1 MKIAGVLVGV
11 KRGGFVVDV
20 EEIKTVRELKQAIKK
35 KKWDTVWD
43 EAERLRLFVAK
54 KSDGLWLSE
63 EDPDVAEILNG
74 MIPEQVED
82 MLEQQIED
90 SNAIVGA
97 VFGNAPTEQTIH
109 VLAKAA
115 PKKVLAGSYIR
126 CQRDFFK
133 HLSSIDE
140 VDGRLRFQFEMPL
153 TRAREL
159 YVRSSYKEIADQA
172 LKKRNPSRRKYVLV
186 TGTAGN
192 GKSVFLYYVLWRLMK
207 DMKRVLILTRQPPLY
222 FDGTWVWE
230 YRDLPSSFD
239 PFWSP
244 DLWCLVDSADPTRIA
259 GFPIDGCSIVL
270 VSAPAA
276 SPQRDYIHRFR
287 KLAPTPDLLYMPVW
301 TKEELMEIAPLFP
314 KAKDVWEH
322 RFECLGGIPRFV
334 FQDIFTDPYQLL
346 LEACYGCLIDDCISP
361 VYVGSDRN
369 TYAKQKLIHL
379 KTEAPYKK
387 AESYYA
393 SVLALKLVARVMWQR
408 DSTRMKSFVEA
419 IHYLQRGM
427 REIVDG
433 PEKIYRSLCMYAF
446 EPYALYML
454 QCGGTFKY
462 RRLFSGNK
470 RPLPDNEEDENSISV
485 GFIREMVE
493 SMDDGLNEY
502 QLYEPKRP
510 NCAPLDAWVPGF
522 GGFRFVLDSAD
533 DIKPGTAEA
542 LKRLGPDGN
551 CLYFLLP
558 PIRYKTF
565 TKRTPHTIEQFA
577 ICIPWHAHEEEYE
590 EEDQDSD

>member
-20 EEIKTVRELKQAIKK
+20 EESETFGTKQ
-35 KKWDTVWD
+35 
-43 EAERLRLFVAK
+43 RLRLFVAK

-63 EDPDVAEILNG
+63 EDPLAAGMLNG

-82 MLEQQIED
+82 MLEQQIDD

-109 VLAKAA
+109 VLVKAA
-115 PKKVLAGSYIR
+115 PKKILAGSYIR

-133 HLSSIDE
+133 HLPSIDE
-140 VDGRLRFQFEMPL
+140 VDGRLRFEFQMPL

-159 YVRSSYKEIADQA
+159 YVRSSYREIADQA
-172 LKKRNPSRRKYVLV
+172 LKKRDPSLEKYVLV

-207 DMKRVLILTRQPPLY
+207 DMKRVFFLTEQLY
-222 FDGTWVWE
+222 FDGTSLWE
-230 YRDLPSSFD
+230 YRDLPCISD

-259 GFPIDGCSIVL
+259 GFPIHGCSIVL

-287 KLAPTPDLLYMPVW
+287 KLVPVPHVFYMPVW

-346 LEACYGCLIDDCISP
+346 LEACYGCSIDDCISP
-361 VYVGSDRN
+361 VCVVSDRN
-369 TYAKQKLIHL
+369 TYAK
-379 KTEAPYKK
+379 
-387 AESYYA
+387 
-393 SVLALKLVARVMWQR
+393 
-408 DSTRMKSFVEA
+408 
-419 IHYLQRGM
+419 
-427 REIVDG
+427 
-433 PEKIYRSLCMYAF
+433 
-446 EPYALYML
+446 
-454 QCGGTFKY
+454 
-462 RRLFSGNK
+462 
-470 RPLPDNEEDENSISV
+470 
-485 GFIREMVE
+485 
-493 SMDDGLNEY
+493 
-502 QLYEPKRP
+502 
-510 NCAPLDAWVPGF
+510 
-522 GGFRFVLDSAD
+522 
-533 DIKPGTAEA
+533 
-542 LKRLGPDGN
+542 
-551 CLYFLLP
+551 
-558 PIRYKTF
+558 
-565 TKRTPHTIEQFA
+565 
-577 ICIPWHAHEEEYE
+577 
-590 EEDQDSD
+590 